1 MLAEEFH
8 PTYITVNTDDGVS
21 TVGFVLTDLTD
32 EENIE
37 LLGHELFTLVDQ
49 IGCRKMILNMDKVR
63 YMTSSVLGK
72 LISLHRKLHRN
83 EGRLIICNIGKELD
97 EIMSTSRLN
106 QYFHLADDLGA
117 AGALMAA
124 G

>member
-1 MLAEEFH
+1 MSAEDFH
-8 PTYITVNTDDGVS
+8 PTYITVKTDNDVS
-21 TVGFVLTDLTD
+21 TVGFMVAHLTD

-49 IGCRKMILNMDKVR
+49 VGCRKMILNMDKVR

-72 LISLHRKLHRN
+72 LISLHRKLHRS
-83 EGRLIICNIGKELD
+83 EGQLIICNIGEELD
-97 EIMSTSRLN
+97 QILSASWLN
-106 QYFHLADDLGA
+106 QYFRLADDLGA
-117 AGALMAA
+117 ASELMAA

>member
-1 MLAEEFH
+1 MSPEDFH
-8 PTYITVNTDDGVS
+8 PTYITVKTDDDVS
-21 TVGFVLTDLTD
+21 TVGFTITDLTD

-49 IGCRKMILNMDKVR
+49 ISCRKMILNMDKVR

-83 EGRLIICNIGKELD
+83 EGRLIICNIGQALD
-97 EIMSTSRLN
+97 QILSASRLN
-106 QYFHLADDLGA
+106 QYFRLADDLGA
-117 AGALMAA
+117 AGELMAA

>member
-1 MLAEEFH
+1 VSTKDFR
-8 PTYITVNTDDGVS
+8 PNYITVKTDDDVS
-21 TVGFVLTDLTD
+21 TVGFILSDLTD

-49 IGCRKMILNMDKVR
+49 IGCRKMILNMKNVR

-83 EGRLIICNIGKELD
+83 EGRLVICNIGEELD
-97 EIMSTSRLN
+97 QIMSVSRLN

-117 AGALMAA
+117 AGVLMAD

>member
-1 MLAEEFH
+1 ML
-8 PTYITVNTDDGVS
+8 S
-21 TVGFVLTDLTD
+21 DLTD

-49 IGCRKMILNMDKVR
+49 LGCRKLILNMDHVR

-72 LISLHRKLHRN
+72 LISLHRKLHRSD
-83 EGRLIICNIGKELD
+83 GRLIICNIGKELD
-97 EIMSTSRLN
+97 EIMSASRLN
-106 QYFHLADDLGA
+106 QYFHLADDVSA
-117 AGALMAA
+117 AGALLAD

>member
-1 MLAEEFH
+1 MSAEEFH
-8 PTYITVNTDDGVS
+8 PTYITVKTDDDVS
-21 TVGFVLTDLTD
+21 TVGFMISDLTD

-72 LISLHRKLHRN
+72 LISLHRKLHRS
-83 EGRLIICNIGKELD
+83 EGRLIICNIGEELD
-97 EIMSTSRLN
+97 QILSASRLN
-106 QYFHLADDLGA
+106 QYFRLADDLDA
-117 AGALMAA
+117 AGELMAA

>member
-1 MLAEEFH
+1 MSTKDFR
-8 PTYITVNTDDGVS
+8 PNYITVKTDDDVS
-21 TVGFVLTDLTD
+21 TVGFILSDLTD

-49 IGCRKMILNMDKVR
+49 IGCRKMILNMENVR

-83 EGRLIICNIGKELD
+83 EGRLVICNIGEELD
-97 EIMSTSRLN
+97 QIMSVSRLN

-117 AGALMAA
+117 AGVLMAD